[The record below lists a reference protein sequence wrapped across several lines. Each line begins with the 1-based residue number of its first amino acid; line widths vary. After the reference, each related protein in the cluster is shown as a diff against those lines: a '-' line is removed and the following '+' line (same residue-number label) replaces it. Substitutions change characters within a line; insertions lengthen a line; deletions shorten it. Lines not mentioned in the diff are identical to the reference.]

1 MHRAHICKIFAG
13 SFRVKAQR
21 LALTHQFNVSE
32 ADVQVI
38 GIVRDTCISA
48 LKGLRSLFSVF
59 AMPAEKVV

>member
-1 MHRAHICKIFAG
+1 MHRAHVCKIFAG

-38 GIVRDTCISA
+38 GIVWDTCIPA
-48 LKGLRSLFSVF
+48 LKGLRSLF
-59 AMPAEKVV
+59 